1 MTSLGEPPDDRPIAP
16 DDDQIAI
23 HEQRYDQAGAIEAD
37 GFQPAEPA
45 ERRDDHRAR
54 RELARKTW
62 PLAERSRRS
71 RRSLRTRIIG
81 WVSVVAVVVLAA
93 SAMVAYAKYR
103 SVWTSIRRV
112 PVAAADLGKR
122 PARFNSALNI
132 LVYGSDS
139 RAGLTR
145 RQQLWLHVGRSE
157 GEDNTD
163 SVMIVHISPGRRGV
177 TVLNIPRD
185 TQVPYYAC
193 RPGRAAGQRW
203 PGQQADP
210 AALERINAVLAAGGP
225 GCLWKTTEH
234 VTGIRIDHFIG
245 LGLAGFVKVIDDV
258 GGVRVCVPFRVH
270 IPMSG
275 LRLRAGRHHIG
286 GVQALAFWRTREG
299 IGTGSDLERI
309 QRDQYLLAQVLRG
322 ILRSRLLSSPS
333 RMLAVVSDAARSMT
347 TDAGLTST
355 DMLHIAESLRGVSS
369 QGVQFVT
376 APNAPY
382 PPDPDEV
389 EFQQP
394 RADALFSAIAHDSRL
409 PPATSGSTPAKTPAR
424 AGMLDARPSRVRIEV
439 RNGSGIAGRAS
450 RAAAALASRGFAA
463 RTAGAARLSYPDS
476 VIEYGSAAT
485 LPAVRALR
493 NQLTSVTVRHNF
505 SLAPGTVDLIVGS
518 SFRALTPTPS
528 PGSAHSSGKSV
539 SKLAKSD
546 GGSTGRASCASD
558 TGAFAG
564 PLSPSG

>member
-1 MTSLGEPPDDRPIAP
+1 MTSLGGPADDRPIAL
-16 DDDQIAI
+16 DDDQIVI
-23 HEQRYDQAGAIEAD
+23 DEHTCDRVSAIEAD
-37 GFQPAEPA
+37 GSQLADPAA
-45 ERRDDHRAR
+45 RRDDHRAR
-54 RELARKTW
+54 PEPASPARTAS
-62 PLAERSRRS
+62 PLAARS

-81 WVSVVAVVVLAA
+81 WLSVVAVVVLTA

-103 SVWTSIRRV
+103 SVWTSIRRI

-122 PARFNSALNI
+122 PAVFNHALNI

-145 RQQLWLHVGRSE
+145 RQQLRLHVGRSE

-163 SVMIVHISPGRRGV
+163 SVMILHISPGRHGV
-177 TVLNIPRD
+177 TVLNVPRD

-193 RPGRAAGQRW
+193 RPGHAAGQRW

-225 GCLWKTTEH
+225 SCLWKTTEQ
-234 VTGIRIDHFIG
+234 VTGIRIGHFIG
-245 LGLAGFVKVIDDV
+245 LGLAGFVNVIDDL
-258 GGVRVCVPFRVH
+258 GGVSVCMPFRVR

-322 ILRSRLLSSPS
+322 ILRSGLLSSPS
-333 RMLAVVSDAARSMT
+333 KMLAVVSDAARSMT
-347 TDAGLTST
+347 TDAGLTPS
-355 DMLHIAESLRGVSS
+355 DMLQIAESLRGVSS
-369 QGVQFVT
+369 QDVQFVT

-409 PPATSGSTPAKTPAR
+409 PPAAGGGTPAKTPAR
-424 AGMLDARPSRVRIEV
+424 AGVLDARHSRVRIQV
-439 RNGSGIAGRAS
+439 LNGSGVAGRAS
-450 RAAAALASRGFAA
+450 RATAALTSRGFAA
-463 RTAGAARLSYPDS
+463 RTGHDARLSYPGS
-476 VIEYGSAAT
+476 VIEYGSAVT

-493 NQLTSVTVRHNF
+493 KQLTSVTVRQDS
-505 SLAPGTVDLIVGS
+505 SLAPGTLDLIVGS
-518 SFRALTPTPS
+518 SFRALTASPS
-528 PGSAHSSGKSV
+528 PASAHSPGKAV

-546 GGSTGRASCASD
+546 GGSTGRAPCASD
-558 TGAFAG
+558 AGAFAG
-564 PLSPSG
+564 PLSPAG